1 MKNFVHLHL
10 HTEYSL
16 LDGVGQIDNYLSK
29 TKELGMDSLAI
40 TDHGNMFGAIEFYK
54 AAIKKGIKPII
65 GMEAY
70 VTNDINLNRKEDK
83 NRDNFHL
90 VLLAKNDIGY
100 KNLMKISSFGFLQ
113 GFYYKP
119 RITKS
124 YLREHS
130 EGIIALS
137 ACMNGEISRG
147 ILEGKSPDVISC
159 IIQEY
164 INIFGQENFY
174 IEIQGNGLLEQKK
187 LNIELINYSKIHNLE
202 LVATNDTHY
211 INNGDHTLQDIM
223 ICIQTGAKISDEKRM
238 KIQTT
243 ELFLKNREQILESL
257 IFKPDKN
264 ISLYNLEDL
273 NASVLT
279 AINNTSVIASKCNI
293 NIEFGK
299 FKFPKY
305 TLPESD
311 KPITPDNFLKLKVF
325 NGLQNRYNSNN
336 INNYYSRKFNNC
348 ENNFYLDLPEKVV
361 KRIDYELNIISK
373 MGFSEYFIVVWD
385 FIDFAKKSKIP
396 IGPGRG
402 SAAGSLVA
410 YALEITDLDPLEHN
424 LIFERFLNPE
434 RISMPDIDIDI
445 CQERRGEVIEYV
457 KNKYGNDHVAQI
469 ITFGRMK
476 ARAAVRDVGRVL
488 EIELA
493 KIDKLAKLL
502 PQDSSISNSLKN
514 IPELLTLYSEDL
526 EFQKVLDF
534 SKRIE
539 NSVRHASIHAA
550 GIVVTGEPLTNN
562 IPLYS
567 DSKGESISTQYQ
579 MKELEELGI
588 LKMDFLGLGNL
599 TILQRTLDYIK
610 KTNKIDIELNK
621 IPLNN
626 EKVYEMLRHGD
637 STGVF
642 QLESFGIRKLMMK
655 LKPDKFED
663 IVALLALYRPGPL
676 GSGMVDSFVNCKNG
690 IEEIKYPHV
699 NLKDILQETY
709 GVILYQEQVM
719 KIASTMGGFSM
730 GEADNLRRAMG
741 KKDAFTMEKNRDN
754 FVQGALIN
762 GYTTEK
768 AVEIFEL
775 INKFAGYG
783 FNKSHSA
790 AYGLIAYWTA
800 YFKSNYPLEFYSS
813 ILTSMN
819 HIDDIAY
826 YIDDAKNHKLII
838 LPPDVNSPVRGFRP
852 ENGNIRFSIS
862 GIKNIGDSFVDK
874 LIFERN
880 SNGKYKDYEEFV
892 TRTKKIG
899 LTKKS
904 LLSLIFSGALD
915 SIPGNRKQKFES
927 IEKILAHSERVSR
940 EDDIQQM
947 NLFGE
952 GKTVLNRFNFSNI
965 SEYDTNEILDFEK
978 EFLGFYF
985 SAHPL
990 DKFKTLIS
998 AFKLKSIS
1006 EINEEKLM
1014 HVIKTYGI
1022 IRTMKKIVTKK
1033 DSKIMV
1039 IFTLED
1045 YFSSIQVTVF
1055 PRDYDK
1061 FMDKI
1066 QIGIPIF
1073 IKGNIHTDYFKGE
1086 ESKKIIL
1093 KNITFLDEIGE
1104 ISQNKCYLLLEEE
1117 NKHKFNKLRE
1127 ILISHPGRTT
1137 LIFAIGITKEIKISK
1152 YKIAISTLFLE
1163 QVSELIGLE
1172 KILIK

>member
-29 TKELGMDSLAI
+29 AKELGMNSLAI

-54 AAIKKGIKPII
+54 LAIKKGIKPIL

-70 VTNDINLNRKEDK
+70 ITNDINLNIKEEQ
-83 NRDNFHL
+83 NRENFHL
-90 VLLAKNDIGY
+90 ILLAKNNIGY
-100 KNLMKISSFGFLQ
+100 ENLIKISSFGFLK

-119 RITKS
+119 RITKA
-124 YLREHS
+124 YLKEHS
-130 EGIIALS
+130 EGLIALS
-137 ACMNGEISRG
+137 ACMSGEISRG
-147 ILEGKSPDVISC
+147 ILEKKSSDIINN

-164 INIFGQENFY
+164 IDIFGKENFY
-174 IEIQGNGLLEQKK
+174 IEIQGNGIPGQKE
-187 LNIELINYSKIHNLE
+187 LNIELINYSKFHNLE

-223 ICIQTGAKISDEKRM
+223 LCLQTGSKISDEKRM
-238 KIQTT
+238 KIKTT
-243 ELFLKNREQILESL
+243 ELFFKSREQVLESL
-257 IFKPDKN
+257 MFKKEEN
-264 ISLYNLEDL
+264 IPLSNLESL
-273 NASVLT
+273 NSAVLN
-279 AINNTSVIASKCNI
+279 AINNTTIIASKCNI
-293 NIEFGK
+293 HIEFGK

-305 TLPESD
+305 IFPKNET
-311 KPITPDNFLKLKVF
+311 ITTIDDFLKINVFKGLQKRFNYENFSNYINDNFYV
-325 NGLQNRYNSNN
+325 GLSEEIVQRA
-336 INNYYSRKFNNC
+336 
-348 ENNFYLDLPEKVV
+348 E
-361 KRIDYELNIISK
+361 YELNIISK

-385 FIDFAKKSKIP
+385 FISFAKKSKIP

-410 YALEITDLDPLEHN
+410 YALEITDLDPIEHN
-424 LIFERFLNPE
+424 LIFERFLNPQ

-488 EIELA
+488 EIELS

-502 PQDSSISNSLKN
+502 PQDSSIANSIKN

-526 EFQKVLDF
+526 DIQKVLDL
-534 SKRIE
+534 SKRLE

-550 GIVVTGEPLTNN
+550 GVVITGEPLTDS

-579 MKELEELGI
+579 MKELEDLGI

-610 KTNKIDIELNK
+610 KTNKLDIELNK
-621 IPLNN
+621 IPLND
-626 EKVYEMLRHGD
+626 EKVYEMLSHGD

-642 QLESFGIRKLMMK
+642 QLESYGIRKLMIK

-690 IEEIKYPHV
+690 LEEIKYPHI
-699 NLKDILQETY
+699 NLKNILQETY

-730 GEADNLRRAMG
+730 GESDNLRRAMG
-741 KKDAFTMEKNRDN
+741 KKDILTMEKTRDS
-754 FVQGALIN
+754 FVKGALKN
-762 GYTTEK
+762 GYTNEK
-768 AVEIFEL
+768 AIEVFEL

-800 YFKSNYPLEFYSS
+800 YFKANYPVQFYSA

-838 LPPDVNSPVRGFRP
+838 LPPDVNYPVRGFKP
-852 ENGNIRFSIS
+852 ENGCIRFSIS

-874 LIFERN
+874 LISERIN
-880 SNGKYKDYEEFV
+880 NGEYKTYDEFV

-927 IEKILAHSERVSR
+927 LEKVLAYSERISR

-952 GKTVLNRFNFSNI
+952 GKTVLNRFNLSNI
-965 SEYDTNEILDFEK
+965 PEYDTNEILDFEK

-990 DKFKTLIS
+990 DKFKTLIH
-998 AFKLKSIS
+998 AFKLQNIS
-1006 EINEEKLM
+1006 EVNEEKLM
-1014 HVIKTYGI
+1014 HRVKTYGI
-1022 IRTMKKIVTKK
+1022 IRAIKKIVTKK
-1033 DSKIMV
+1033 DSKIMA

-1045 YFSSIQVTVF
+1045 YFSSIQVTIF
-1055 PRDYDK
+1055 PRDYDI
-1061 FMDKI
+1061 FMDRI
-1066 QIGIPIF
+1066 QIGIPVF
-1073 IKGNIHTDYFKGE
+1073 IEGYIQNDYFKGNE
-1086 ESKKIIL
+1086 TCKIIL
-1093 KNITFLDEIGE
+1093 KNIMSLDEIGGMPR
-1104 ISQNKCYLLLEEE
+1104 NKCYLLLEQE
-1117 NKHKFNKLRE
+1117 NKHKFNKLKE
-1127 ILISHPGRTT
+1127 ILNSHPGRTP
-1137 LIFAIGITKEIKISK
+1137 LIFAIGTTKETKMSK
-1152 YKIAISTLFLE
+1152 YKIAISPLFLE